1 MDKSVWTHVFLLLH
15 VLGAIAAL
23 GPTLTYGMWIALAE
37 RSDPKTRS
45 FVLSS
50 ISWLDSHLPTPA
62 YIAQAVTGVVLIGLL
77 GLSFF
82 DTGWLVVGAAIYVV
96 LVIVAIAAY
105 APAFR
110 RQRALADAIAA
121 DPADAAAVAAYP
133 GAARTSQIFGGTVG
147 GLTLVVVFF
156 MVWKPNLW

>member
-1 MDKSVWTHVFLLLH
+1 MDKSFWIRFFLLLH

-45 FVLSS
+45 FVLRS

-62 YIAQAVTGVVLIGLL
+62 YIAQAVTGVVLIALL

-82 DTGWLVVGAAIYVV
+82 DTGWLVVGVAIYVV
-96 LVIVAIAAY
+96 LVILAIAAY

-110 RQRALADAIAA
+110 RQQALADAIAA
-121 DPADAAAVAAYP
+121 DPSDDAAVAAYP
-133 GAARTSQIFGGTVG
+133 GAARTSQIFGGVVA
-147 GLTLVVVFF
+147 GLTLVVVFL
-156 MVWKPNLW
+156 MVWKPSLW